1 MDYTYGDTSR
11 IANDAVTLSSNRA
24 AEKLA
29 IAFAM
34 AQSAKLDV
42 FEERVEETIQETKHV
57 PQNLATTGS
66 IQYSQGDI
74 SKLIGRLFIEV
85 QSLSERVACRS
96 CAH

>member
-57 PQNLATTGS
+57 PQSLATTGS
-66 IQYSQGDI
+66 IRYSLSDI
-74 SKLIGRLFIEV
+74 SKLIGQLFIV
-85 QSLSERVACRS
+85 VRACRR
-96 CAH
+96 